1 MRFLFTTIVLFC
13 LSAFSAWAQDNPV
26 KYTWEAKSLGNNEYE
41 VIFKAKIQDGWY
53 TYSQFLESMDGP
65 IPTSVNFESGNE
77 EKIGKPTEKTS
88 KADYK
93 VSGFDEMFD
102 MNITKYK
109 HDLVITQKIKA
120 KDPKKKVSGYLE
132 FMTCDNTRCLPPTA
146 VEFSFVPADLD
157 KAGNDSKAET
167 NTTTTPSNTTELP
180 TPGVDNNKPVNWV
193 INFTKV
199 SDNEVD
205 LVATATIAEGWY
217 VYAQK
222 LESADGPI
230 PTSINFNEGISATEV
245 SNVES
250 TSVPA
255 NKIEGMDEVFKMK
268 VTKYKHDFTITQ
280 RIKVQDPS
288 KGVSGYLEFMTCD
301 ATKCMPPTGVDF
313 MFSFG
318 GGNTAAASTYG
329 GTVKDGK
336 FNPERPI
343 LISTNKNPV
352 GKCEEVVGDAL
363 NGDMD
368 VATMSWLTI
377 FILGF
382 GSGLLALLTPCVFPM
397 IPMTVSL
404 FSKGKKKKK
413 GEEETPEEAR
423 KRKAEG
429 MKNALTFGASII
441 VIYVSLG
448 LLITLSFGA
457 DALNL
462 LSTHWLMNTIF
473 FVLFSV
479 FAFSFFGYFE
489 ITLPA
494 SLVNKVDAASSKG
507 GLIGTFFGAFSI
519 ALVSFSCTGPIVGTL
534 LVQAAVNGGVVGPT
548 IGMLGFSVGLA
559 LPFTLFAAF
568 PHWLQSLPNSG
579 SWMTSMK
586 VILGFLELALGLKFL
601 STADLT
607 EHWGIMPYE
616 LFVGL
621 WALIFG
627 LMTLYLFGL
636 IRFPHDN
643 PMEKISAARKGL
655 GAFAAVVTISILSGF
670 LTNSETN
677 AFRTPFW
684 LSGLAPSACYSYIKP
699 CVSDSTD
706 VDFKFSDHCPPGINQ
721 CFDDYD
727 EAMRYAQKVNKPVL
741 VDFTGYGCV
750 NCRKMEENVWIDPVV
765 KKMLNE
771 DYVLVSLYVDDRKK
785 LDQILE
791 APDGTK
797 IRNVGNKWA
806 AFQKVNFEQQAQPYY
821 VLVSPDEKV
830 LNQPRAYTPDIPT
843 YTAFL
848 QCGLKTFEGMKK

>member
-1 MRFLFTTIVLFC
+1 MFC
-13 LSAFSAWAQDNPV
+13 LSIFNLWAQDNPV
-26 KYTWEAKSLGNNEYE
+26 NYSWEAKPLGNNEYE
-41 VIFKAKIQDGWY
+41 IIFKAKIKDGWY

-65 IPTSVNFESGNE
+65 IPTSVNFESNNE
-77 EKIGKPTEKTS
+77 EKVGKPTEKTS

-93 VSGFDEMFD
+93 VAGFDEMFD

-109 HDLVITQKIKA
+109 HDLTITQKIKA
-120 KDPKKKVSGYLE
+120 KDPKKAVSGYLE
-132 FMTCDNTRCLPPTA
+132 FMTCDNTRCMPPA
-146 VEFSFVPADLD
+146 SVEFSFVPADLD
-157 KAGNDSKAET
+157 KKNGKAET
-167 NTTTTPSNTTELP
+167 TTVTTPSTNTTIDNP
-180 TPGVDNNKPVNWV
+180 SPGANNGQPVTWV
-193 INFTKV
+193 FNFKKV

-217 VYAQK
+217 VYSQK
-222 LESADGPI
+222 LPSADGPVA
-230 PTSINFNEGISATEV
+230 TSINFNPGATATEV

-250 TSVPA
+250 TSVPE
-255 NKIEGMDEVFKMK
+255 NKLQGMDEVFKME
-268 VTKYKHDFTITQ
+268 VTKYKHDFTITK
-280 RIKVQDPS
+280 RIKVTDPT
-288 KGVSGYLEFMTCD
+288 KDITGFLEFMTCD
-301 ATKCMPPTGVDF
+301 ASKCMPPTPVEF
-313 MFSFG
+313 TFSFSG
-318 GGNTAAASTYG
+318 GKSASTYG
-329 GTVKDGK
+329 GTVVDGK
-336 FNPERPI
+336 FNPERPV
-343 LISTNKNPV
+343 LISTNKKPLGN
-352 GKCEEVVGDAL
+352 CETAEGEAIS
-363 NGDMD
+363 GDMD

-382 GSGLLALLTPCVFPM
+382 GSGLVALLTPCVFPM

-413 GEEETPEEAR
+413 GEEETVEEAR
-423 KRKAEG
+423 QRKMEG
-429 MKNALTFGASII
+429 IKNALTFGASII
-441 VIYVSLG
+441 VIYVTLG
-448 LLITLSFGA
+448 MAITLIFGE
-457 DALNL
+457 DALNQ
-462 LSTHWLMNTIF
+462 LSTNWLMNTIF

-494 SLVNKVDAASSKG
+494 SLVNKVDAASNKG

-519 ALVSFSCTGPIVGTL
+519 ALVSFSCTGPIIGSL
-534 LVQAAVNGGVVGPT
+534 LAAAVSSGPIAPT
-548 IGMLGFSVGLA
+548 IGMLGFSIGLA

-607 EHWGIMPYE
+607 EHWGILPYE

-627 LMTLYLFGL
+627 AMTLYLFGL

-643 PMEKISAARKGL
+643 PMQKISNARKGL
-655 GAFAAVVTISILSGF
+655 GVFAGILTISILSGF
-670 LTNSETN
+670 LTNSQTN

-684 LSGLAPSACYSYIKP
+684 LSGLAPSACYSYVKP
-699 CVSDSTD
+699 CNNEATD
-706 VDFKFSDHCPPGINQ
+706 ADFKFSDHCPPGINQ

-741 VDFTGYGCV
+741 IDFTGYGCV
-750 NCRKMEENVWIDPVV
+750 NCRWMEEHIWIDSTVN
-765 KKMLNE
+765 KMLND

-791 APDGTK
+791 APDGSK
-797 IRNVGNKWA
+797 VRNVGNKWA
-806 AFQKVNFEQQAQPYY
+806 AFQNVNFSTQTQPYY
-821 VLVSPDEKV
+821 VLVSTDEKV
-830 LNQPRAYTPDIPT
+830 LNQPRGYTPELQT

-848 QCGLKTFEGMKK
+848 KCGLKTFSELKK